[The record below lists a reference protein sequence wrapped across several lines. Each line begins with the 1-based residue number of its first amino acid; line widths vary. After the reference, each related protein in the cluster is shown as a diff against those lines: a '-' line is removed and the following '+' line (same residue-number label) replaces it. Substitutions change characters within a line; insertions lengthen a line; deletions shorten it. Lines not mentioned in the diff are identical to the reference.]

1 MLRVHD
7 RAFHYVRMM
16 FCAAGLVLSGCQT
29 VPVTSLAFLPEA
41 GSIQKTAE
49 PHAEEAAQRQ
59 SASPYNQQANQLIHQ
74 ALEHY
79 SNGELN
85 RAKVLL
91 ASAREIDPGHIGTF
105 EIEAQLS
112 YDMGDRNQFL
122 QSLRAIRAASPDD
135 SEKQSAIGTL
145 FFQAG
150 QTQEGIACLN
160 RAIELKPHDENYA
173 LKLASFYEQAGRTE
187 EAQKVLLKA
196 LHTTPGSRRL
206 PIALGRICE
215 ASQQWSQASV
225 YYAMVVN
232 HFPENHVW
240 RKQRARCLYYSG
252 NFTAAFEEFST
263 CQKNDPES
271 LSLAEI
277 IAFGDAALQIGN
289 LEKAQSLFDDL
300 SVKYQR
306 QLIHVEILRGL
317 CAINRGQST
326 SAKNIIATARKKWPN
341 DETLLEVAALIP
353 PEQPTVR

>member
-1 MLRVHD
+1 M
-7 RAFHYVRMM
+7 VRRHCRRSPYLGMI
-16 FCAAGLVLSGCQT
+16 CCTAGLLCWGCQS
-29 VPVTSLAFLPEA
+29 VPVSPVEFLPEV
-41 GSIQKTAE
+41 GSIQKAAE
-49 PHAEEAAQRQ
+49 PLDQEPVQSQ
-59 SASPYNQQANQLIHQ
+59 SASPYNRQANNLVQQ

-79 SNGELN
+79 SQGELK

-112 YDMGDRNQFL
+112 YDMGDRDQFL
-122 QSLRAIRAASPDD
+122 QSLRSIRAASPHD

-173 LKLASFYEQAGRTE
+173 LKLAAFYEQTGRTD
-187 EAQKVLLKA
+187 EAQQVLLKA

-215 ASQQWSQASV
+215 ASQQWKQACV
-225 YYAMVVN
+225 YYTMVVN

-240 RKQRARCLYYSG
+240 RKQKARCLYYSG
-252 NFTAAFEEFST
+252 NFTAAFDEFST
-263 CQKNDPES
+263 CQKKDPES
-271 LSLAEI
+271 LSLAEM

-289 LEKAQSLFDDL
+289 LEKAQTLFDEI
-300 SVKYQR
+300 SEKHQH

-326 SAKNIIATARKKWPN
+326 SAKNIIATARKKWPT

-353 PEQPTVR
+353 PDQPSVR

>member
-1 MLRVHD
+1 MLRLHC
-7 RAFHYVRMM
+7 RPSRYLGMM
-16 FCAAGLVLSGCQT
+16 FCAAGLVCCGCQSM
-29 VPVTSLAFLPEA
+29 PVSSLALLPEV
-41 GSIQKTAE
+41 GSIQKVVEAHYEEPAE
-49 PHAEEAAQRQ
+49 SQ
-59 SASPYNQQANQLIHQ
+59 SDSPYNQQANQLVQQ

-79 SNGELN
+79 SKGELK

-91 ASAREIDPGHIGTF
+91 ASAREIDPGHTGTF

-122 QSLRAIRAASPDD
+122 QSLRAIRAASPHD

-173 LKLASFYEQAGRTE
+173 LKLAAFYEQAGRTD

-215 ASQQWSQASV
+215 ASQKWSQASV

-232 HFPENHVW
+232 HFPENYLW

-252 NFTAAFEEFST
+252 NFSAAFEEFST

-271 LSLAEI
+271 LSLAEM
-277 IAFGDAALQIGN
+277 IAFGDAALQVGN
-289 LEKAQSLFDDL
+289 LEKAQSLFDDI
-300 SVKYQR
+300 SAKHQH

-317 CAINRGQST
+317 CAINRGQSS

-353 PEQPTVR
+353 PEQPTVQ

>member
-1 MLRVHD
+1 MRRVSH
-7 RAFHYVRMM
+7 RTFRYVGMM
-16 FCAAGLVLSGCQT
+16 FCAAVLVCSGCST

-41 GSIQKTAE
+41 ASIQKSAE
-49 PHAEEAAQRQ
+49 PDAGEPAHRA
-59 SASPYNQQANQLIHQ
+59 SASPYHQQANKLVQQ

-85 RAKVLL
+85 RAKTLL

-122 QSLRAIRAASPDD
+122 QSLRAIRAASPHD

-150 QTQEGIACLN
+150 QTQEGIACLK

-173 LKLASFYEQAGRTE
+173 LKLASFYEQAGRTD
-187 EAQKVLLKA
+187 EAHKVLLKA

-215 ASQQWSQASV
+215 ANQQWSQASV

-232 HFPENHVW
+232 HLPENHVW

-271 LSLAEI
+271 LSLAEM

-289 LEKAQSLFDDL
+289 LEKAQSVFDDI

-306 QLIHVEILRGL
+306 QLLHVEILRGL

-326 SAKNIIATARKKWPN
+326 SAKSIIATARKKWPT

-353 PEQPTVR
+353 AEQPTAR

>member
-1 MLRVHD
+1 MKRLHGRPA
-7 RAFHYVRMM
+7 RYLRMM
-16 FCAAGLVLSGCQT
+16 FCAAGLVCCGCQT
-29 VPVTSLAFLPEA
+29 VPVTSLAFLPEV
-41 GSIQKTAE
+41 GSIQKTTE
-49 PHAEEAAQRQ
+49 PHYEEPAD
-59 SASPYNQQANQLIHQ
+59 SLPASPYNQQANKLVQQ

-79 SNGELN
+79 SNGELK

-91 ASAREIDPGHIGTF
+91 ASARDIDPGHSGTF

-122 QSLRAIRAASPDD
+122 QSLRAIRAASPHD
-135 SEKQSAIGTL
+135 SDKQSAIGTL

-150 QTQEGIACLN
+150 QTQEGIACLK
-160 RAIELKPHDENYA
+160 RAIELKPYDENYA
-173 LKLASFYEQAGRTE
+173 LKLAAFYEQAGRTD
-187 EAQKVLLKA
+187 EAQQVLLKA

-271 LSLAEI
+271 LSLAEM

-289 LEKAQSLFDDL
+289 LEQAQLLFDDI
-300 SVKYQR
+300 SVKHQR
-306 QLIHVEILRGL
+306 ELLHVEILRGL

-326 SAKNIIATARKKWPN
+326 SAKNIIATARKKWPT

-353 PEQPTVR
+353 PEQFTVR